1 MGTSHGDSLLHYTM
15 VSIQLDPDHGYLVLV
30 VAGTWLLNIWQMS
43 KVGGARKRLGVPYP
57 DMYSDKQP
65 LFNCYQRAHQNTLEN
80 IPLFLAILLISGL
93 NFPKLAAGAGLVWL
107 IGRVIYSYGY
117 YTGEPKNRLYG
128 FFISK
133 PVAELPL
140 MTMTVITA
148 GNILGWW

>member
-1 MGTSHGDSLLHYTM
+1 MGSPHYTTLHHTTLHYTM
-15 VSIQLDPDHGYLVLV
+15 VSVQLSPDHGYLVLV

-107 IGRVIYSYGY
+107 IGRVIYSYGFY
-117 YTGEPKNRLYG
+117 
-128 FFISK
+128 ISK

>member
-1 MGTSHGDSLLHYTM
+1 MGSPHYTTLHHTTLHYTM
-15 VSIQLDPDHGYLVLV
+15 VSVHLSPDHGYLVLV

-43 KVGGARKRLGVPYP
+43 KVGGARKRLGVPFP

-80 IPLFLAILLISGL
+80 IPLFLATLLISGL

-107 IGRVIYSYGY
+107 IGRVIYSYGFY
-117 YTGEPKNRLYG
+117 
-128 FFISK
+128 ISK

>member
-1 MGTSHGDSLLHYTM
+1 M
-15 VSIQLDPDHGYLVLV
+15 VSIQLDTEFGYVVLV
-30 VAGTWLLNIWQMS
+30 IQAVVILNLWMMS
-43 KVGGARKRLGVPYP
+43 RVGKQRKALGVSYP
-57 DMYSDKQP
+57 EMYSDKQP